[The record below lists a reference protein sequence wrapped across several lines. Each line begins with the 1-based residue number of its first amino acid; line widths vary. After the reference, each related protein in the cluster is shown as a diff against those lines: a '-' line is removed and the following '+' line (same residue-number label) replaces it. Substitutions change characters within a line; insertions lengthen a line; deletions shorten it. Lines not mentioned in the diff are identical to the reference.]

1 MHSDPAHAL
10 AELLNRPHGGPVWLR
25 VGQLFDGETAAADTH
40 LVFDAHAIRHLGDE
54 PPVAVLRAG
63 QSVPD
68 LHLPGHTVLPGLV
81 EAHAHLFLEGGEA
94 DGDKRAAYLALDDAT
109 LLANAL
115 PRLERLLRLGIVAV
129 RDAGDRNGVGLAL
142 QARYRSP
149 ARGAMPYLDSPGPAI
164 HHAGRYGKFMGRALE
179 EDGDIVAAVAQRAGL
194 GAHRIKLL
202 ATGII
207 NFAKGA
213 VTAQPQLPAEE
224 LTTAVTASRALGK
237 QTMIH
242 CSGHDGVANCIA
254 ARVDTIEHGFFID
267 RDQLAQLRDLDIAW
281 VPTFAPV
288 QFQHDHAAEL
298 GWDDIVRGHLRR
310 ILDDHAACLAHA
322 GEIGVRVIAGSDAGS
337 QGVAHGHGF
346 LWELEL
352 MERAGLSAH
361 QVLHAAT
368 GAAADRLGLAEAC
381 GRLRVGAPARLLL
394 TAAPIFQSVTQLRAP
409 LITICDGQVFT
420 GGDNPHQPGL

>member
-1 MHSDPAHAL
+1 MHADPAIVL
-10 AELLNRPHGGPVWLR
+10 SELLALPPGGPVWLR
-25 VGQLFDGETAAADTH
+25 VGRCFDGETATADTH
-40 LVFDAHAIRHLGDE
+40 LVFDAHTIRHLGDE
-54 PPVAVLRAG
+54 PPAAVIRAG
-63 QSVPD
+63 QTQPD
-68 LHLPGHTVLPGLV
+68 LHLPEHTALPGLV
-81 EAHAHLFLEGGEA
+81 EAHAHLFLEGGEPDSA
-94 DGDKRAAYLALDDAT
+94 KRAAYLELDDAS

-179 EDGDIVAAVAQRAGL
+179 DDGDIVAAVAQRAAL

-213 VTAQPQLPAEE
+213 VTAKPQLPTEE
-224 LTTAVTASRALGK
+224 LATAVTASRALGK

-242 CSGHDGVANCIA
+242 CSGNDGVAHCIA

-267 RDQLAQLRDLDIAW
+267 RDQLAQLRDHDIAW

-288 QFQHDHAAEL
+288 QFQHDHAATL
-298 GWDDIVRGHLRR
+298 GWDDTVRGHLRR
-310 ILDDHAACLAHA
+310 ILDDHAAALAHA

-352 MERAGLSAH
+352 MERAGLSTH

-368 GAAADRLGLAEAC
+368 GAAADRLGLGEPC
-381 GRLRVGAPARLLL
+381 GRLGVGDPARLLL
-394 TAAPIFQSVTQLRAP
+394 TAAPVLTSVTHLRDT
-409 LITICDGQVFT
+409 LVTFCHGRVFT
-420 GGDNPHQPGL
+420 GGDNPQIPGM